1 MTHLLVVAHGS
12 RREASNNEIS
22 ELVAR
27 LRNSCELFAGID
39 YAFLE
44 IAKPSIQVALRQQI
58 AQGAVDIV
66 VLPYFLSA
74 GRHVVT
80 DIPEQVEQ
88 VSVDVPNINIKIA
101 PYLGASE
108 NIDALLIQQAFSA
121 FH

>member
-1 MTHLLVVAHGS
+1 MTHLLVLAHGS

-27 LRNSCELFAGID
+27 LRYSCKLFAGID

-44 IAKPSIQVALRQQI
+44 IAKPFIHEAQQI

-66 VLPYFLSA
+66 VLAYFLSA

-88 VSVDVPNINIKIA
+88 VSVEIPNIKNKIA
-101 PYLGASE
+101 HYLGASE
-108 NIDALLIQQAFSA
+108 KIDALLIHQAFTA
-121 FH
+121 YH

>member
-12 RREASNNEIS
+12 RQDSSNIEIR

-27 LRNSCELFAGID
+27 LRNHCSLFAGID

-44 IAKPSIQVALRQQI
+44 IAKPSIKDALRQQI
-58 AQGAVDIV
+58 ANGAVDIV

-74 GRHVVT
+74 GRHVLT
-80 DIPEQVEQ
+80 DIPEQIGQ
-88 VSVDVPNINIKIA
+88 VSVEAPSVRINIA

-108 NIDALLIQQAFSA
+108 KIDDLLIHQAFSA
-121 FH
+121 YH